1 MIRQIT
7 CRIGK
12 WEVFWAA
19 WLIFVLQVD
28 FVFLQ
33 HLLLLQV
40 LINSIRV
47 IVRRQAVLAPEVLA
61 AVLTCWRFML
71 RFLWRK
77 RLEWTLTRRQP
88 NPPTEPPEHKNM
100 FFTREKDTHMRQQT
114 LRQWF
119 LTLFTYLTLL
129 SNNITRF
136 TPNTLGGGH
145 LLKIR
150 NSTNSYSLE
159 WFIKIYIGCNL
170 WFSKFTFLDDEIYP
184 QG

>member
-1 MIRQIT
+1 MTYLCSPGRF
-7 CRIGK
+7 R
-12 WEVFWAA
+12 FPPAP
-19 WLIFVLQVD
+19 
-28 FVFLQ
+28 
-33 HLLLLQV
+33 
-40 LINSIRV
+40 
-47 IVRRQAVLAPEVLA
+47 LAPPGSHQQHPGHSTATSGSCAGSTRSCPDLLA
-61 AVLTCWRFML
+61 FYASISVKKASGMNSHT
-71 RFLWRK
+71 
-77 RLEWTLTRRQP
+77 TA
-88 NPPTEPPEHKNM
+88 TEPPEHKNM

-159 WFIKIYIGCNL
+159 
-170 WFSKFTFLDDEIYP
+170 
-184 QG
+184 